1 MSGRELDGKVA
12 VVTGS
17 GRGIGRA
24 EALAL
29 AEAGARVVV
38 NDNGCDHTGVG
49 RDPQP
54 ADETVDMIKHTGGEA
69 VADHGDVSVMTDAA
83 GLVQRALDTFGRLD
97 IIVNNAG
104 TIRTG
109 RIAETSE
116 EDWDSL
122 IANHLRGHFC
132 VSRQAA
138 RIFTEQ
144 GSGRLINTSSEA
156 GLGMA
161 GFGAYGAAKEGITG
175 LTRTLNLELSR
186 HGATVNSI
194 RPRAYTRMFP
204 VSVQAGIE
212 MGELLTDTLPDATE
226 AGLFDQTEAFG
237 PEQVAALVVYLAGDA
252 AAHVTG
258 RDFIVGGGTVSLLAP
273 PTVQSEIAF
282 EAGQMATRFAELL
295 NPS

>member
-1 MSGRELDGKVA
+1 MAGKDQLDGKVA
-12 VVTGS
+12 IVTGA

-38 NDNGCDHTGVG
+38 NDLGCDHTGVG
-49 RDPQP
+49 RDPRP
-54 ADETVDMIKHTGGEA
+54 ADETVDMIKQAGGEA
-69 VADHGDVSVMTDAA
+69 IADHGDMSVMAEVDA
-83 GLVQRALDTFGRLD
+83 LMNRALETYGRLD
-97 IIVNNAG
+97 IVVNNAG
-104 TIRTG
+104 TVRTG
-109 RIAETSE
+109 RIGETSE
-116 EDWDSL
+116 DIWDSL
-122 IANHLRGHFC
+122 IRNHLRAHFC
-132 VSRQAA
+132 VSRHAA

-144 GSGRLINTSSEA
+144 RSGRLINTSSEA

-175 LTRTLNLELSR
+175 LTRTLHLELSR

-226 AGLFDQTEAFG
+226 AGLFHQTEAFG
-237 PEQVAALVVYLAGDA
+237 PDQVAALVVYLCGDDAG
-252 AAHVTG
+252 HVSG
-258 RDFIVGGGTVSLLAP
+258 RDFIVGGGSVSLLAP
-273 PTVQSEIAF
+273 PTVQRELTF
-282 EAGQMATRFAELL
+282 EPGRMAEQFKELL
-295 NPS
+295 G